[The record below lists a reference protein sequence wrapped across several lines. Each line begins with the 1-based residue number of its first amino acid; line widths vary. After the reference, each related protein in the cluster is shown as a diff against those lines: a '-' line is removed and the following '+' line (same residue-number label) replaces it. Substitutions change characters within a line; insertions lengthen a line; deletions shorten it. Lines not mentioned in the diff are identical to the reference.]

1 MSFDSLSGISGF
13 ILIISILLIACGLEV
28 FASRKRIGICVLI
41 FSVICFSVSLKIFCS
56 IDDDLY
62 HSSNNSYSIKFCDM
76 DYEKDDDV
84 LMAKDRYNI
93 SYDGYDSN
101 IKIWAYNTEK
111 VKEFYN
117 KYSNEEHYYD
127 YLEVKSRQQ
136 NITPSVLSSLIFT
149 GSSLKNFVSQDI
161 SIVPN
166 TGVITTSGK
175 ITACSKDNKTY
186 YMINEYLFCGQDAD
200 EKISKLVD
208 KGQVTIK
215 FAYDKSYANG
225 NEFFKYKIFE

>member
-111 VKEFYN
+111 VKGFYN
-117 KYSNEEHYYD
+117 RYNHDEHYYD
-127 YLEVKSRQQ
+127 YLEVESKQQ
-136 NITPSVLSSLIFT
+136 KMTLSIIGSLIFSNST
-149 GSSLKNFVSQDI
+149 LENFVNQNVKITS
-161 SIVPN
+161 N
-166 TGVITTSGK
+166 TGIVKTTGT
-175 ITACSKDNKTY
+175 IRALNENNKTY
-186 YMINEYLFCGQDAD
+186 YLINEYLLCGEDTD
-200 EKISKLVD
+200 NRINELV
-208 KGQVTIK
+208 GRENVNLCL
-215 FAYDKSYANG
+215 AYDVSTANG
-225 NEFFKYKIFE
+225 NEFFQYKIIN